1 VFSPPLQ
8 GSIRSPA
15 ISLPFEKEKGKKK
28 RKKKKKNIKKKII
41 KMK

>member
-1 VFSPPLQ
+1 VFSPPLR
-8 GSIRSPA
+8 GSIR
-15 ISLPFEKEKGKKK
+15 LPFEKEKGKKK